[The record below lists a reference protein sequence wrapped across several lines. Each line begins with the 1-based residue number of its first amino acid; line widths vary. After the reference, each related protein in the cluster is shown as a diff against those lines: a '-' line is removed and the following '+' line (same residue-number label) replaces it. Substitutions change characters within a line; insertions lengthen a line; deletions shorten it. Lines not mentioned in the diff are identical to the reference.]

1 MKTVLTKRQVEIIQ
15 SAGKIMTAKG
25 LSGLTIKNLA
35 NQMEFSESA
44 IYRHFKSKEEIII
57 TMLEYLADLMNS
69 SFEKIN
75 NSNIEIEE
83 KFKNIFRGQFEF
95 FSDYPYYVSAIF
107 PDALIDE
114 SHKINE
120 TIFKVMQT
128 KIRHLMPVIEKGQ
141 QDGVFVD
148 KVSSDQLIHI
158 TMGSFRLLMFKWRIN
173 KFQSNIIEEGEKMI
187 VSLLL
192 IIKNEKK

>member
-173 KFQSNIIEEGEKMI
+173 KFQSNIIEEGGKMI